1 MPYKTKSIG
10 KGRVKVTSPHGTKA
24 KSTTPAKAKRQ
35 MNLLRAVEHSNRKP
49 TGKPARDAIKKRV
62 MGGY

>member
-10 KGRVKVTSPHGTKA
+10 KGRVKVTSPNGTKS

-35 MNLLRAVEHSNRKP
+35 VRLLNAVEHSDWKP
-49 TGKPARDAIKKRV
+49 SGESARDQLKARV
-62 MGGY
+62 LGS